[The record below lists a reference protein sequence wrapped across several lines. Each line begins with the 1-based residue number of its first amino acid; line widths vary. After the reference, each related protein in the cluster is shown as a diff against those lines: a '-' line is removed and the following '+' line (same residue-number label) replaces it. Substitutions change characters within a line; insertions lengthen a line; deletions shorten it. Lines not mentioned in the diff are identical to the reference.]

1 MRQYYF
7 NEKLFR
13 QLTEV
18 LDTSVKNL
26 SKSAGVAQQCWR
38 RWRTNGDIPIRSLI
52 RVCDEYQMPISHFVC
67 IDEDPS
73 LMMGRRHYSLTEGG
87 YEHPQFKHLE
97 WGDEVTTVCS
107 RPVITLCSLC
117 HFSANT
123 FYENFRRKDGYS
135 DYLMMG
141 QWIEYC
147 NKTQVY
153 PLDFFTGKHR
163 DVPVLEGYSRISDS
177 DEQKELLYFKRNKE
191 IAAKNMRLQNLLNK
205 QNERLK
211 EMERELLEL
220 RAQVAQLRSSMI
232 NPGEG
237 EGMA

>member
-13 QLTEV
+13 QLTEA

-26 SKSAGVAQQCWR
+26 SKSADVSQQCWR
-38 RWRTNGDIPIRSLI
+38 RWRTNGDIPIRALI

-67 IDEDPS
+67 IEEDPT

-87 YEHPQFKHLE
+87 YEPPQFKHLE
-97 WGDEVTTVCS
+97 WGDEVTTMCS

-117 HFSANT
+117 HCSATT
-123 FYENFRRKDGYS
+123 FYDNFRRENGYS

-163 DVPVLEGYSRISDS
+163 DVPVLEGYSRISDTS
-177 DEQKELLYFKRNKE
+177 EQKDRLYSKRNKE
-191 IAAKNMRLQNLLNK
+191 IAAKNMRLQNLLYK
-205 QNERLK
+205 QNERIQ
-211 EMERELLEL
+211 EMEREILEL
-220 RAQVAQLRSSMI
+220 RAQLAKLRSSMT
-232 NPGEG
+232 NSGEG
-237 EGMA
+237 